1 MRPGF
6 QNGGTPHFRSM
17 HGYTRSMVTLCSC
30 AAGLFERGFESIT
43 VEPFEQGRSAMQAL
57 IEFIAG
63 FVAML
68 AAAALSQFG
77 VDLDPRQAPQRE
89 IHRVRDCSES
99 PSVPALTASTE
110 RKQDC

>member
-1 MRPGF
+1 
-6 QNGGTPHFRSM
+6 
-17 HGYTRSMVTLCSC
+17 
-30 AAGLFERGFESIT
+30 
-43 VEPFEQGRSAMQAL
+43 MQAL

-77 VDLDPRQAPQRE
+77 VDLDPRQTPQRE
-89 IHRVRDCSES
+89 IHRVRDCGDES
-99 PSVPALTASTE
+99 AAALFAASAE

>member
-1 MRPGF
+1 
-6 QNGGTPHFRSM
+6 
-17 HGYTRSMVTLCSC
+17 
-30 AAGLFERGFESIT
+30 
-43 VEPFEQGRSAMQAL
+43 MQAL

-77 VDLDPRQAPQRE
+77 VDLDPRQSPQRE
-89 IHRVRDCSES
+89 IHRVRDCGDA
-99 PSVPALTASTE
+99 PSVAVLAASVE

>member
-1 MRPGF
+1 
-6 QNGGTPHFRSM
+6 
-17 HGYTRSMVTLCSC
+17 
-30 AAGLFERGFESIT
+30 
-43 VEPFEQGRSAMQAL
+43 MQAL

-89 IHRVRDCSES
+89 IHRVHDCGDS
-99 PSVPALTASTE
+99 PPAAVLATSTG

>member
-1 MRPGF
+1 
-6 QNGGTPHFRSM
+6 
-17 HGYTRSMVTLCSC
+17 
-30 AAGLFERGFESIT
+30 
-43 VEPFEQGRSAMQAL
+43 MQAL

-77 VDLDPRQAPQRE
+77 VDLDWRQAPQRE
-89 IHRVRDCSES
+89 IHRVRDCGDS
-99 PSVPALTASTE
+99 PSASVLAAPAE

>member
-30 AAGLFERGFESIT
+30 AAGLFERGFE
-43 VEPFEQGRSAMQAL
+43 RSAMQAL